1 MENKNVNDVMQFT
14 QKFKSFFMEIEY
26 RRAAIADAEMLS
38 WLDLYYKDEFPF
50 AEHRGCV
57 RCDTTASF

>member
-1 MENKNVNDVMQFT
+1 MET
-14 QKFKSFFMEIEY
+14 EY